1 MRNSLST
8 ESTDSAPPASAASKQ
23 QQQGSVSGATTKRYL
38 NRGLEFWDL
47 FSLQSVSAFNI
58 YGIQEIPI
66 DLVVP

>member
-23 QQQGSVSGATTKRYL
+23 QQQGSVSGATAKRYL

-47 FSLQSVSAFNI
+47 FTLQSVS
-58 YGIQEIPI
+58 P
-66 DLVVP
+66 